1 MANIKKHDDDD
12 DVSSKLINQGSYG
25 CIYYPSLPFTL
36 QKKHH
41 PTRHENRERQL
52 YVSKLQKHN
61 FHSEFEDYIGKK
73 IQEIPSFDIFF
84 IPVLSTYKIDL
95 ATIKQSYVT
104 DCDAISKYIRRNNVS
119 KDDIAS
125 KDYQALNKKF
135 IMQKMKY
142 INGTSLHHHLLEVVM
157 KRTRSGSGRTRRSGS
172 GSGNGRDSGRGRGR
186 DSGSGSGSGS
196 DSGRDSGSGSGSGSE
211 SDHDDSH
218 VSKTLRKDER
228 QIKKYRREFKQ
239 DETVSSYKLM
249 SIAFDLYERI
259 MDSIQLLIKYKIVHY
274 DLKENNILVE
284 KIQQLP
290 YIIDFGLSID
300 IERLL
305 TYKWSDKGED
315 NSKSKSSQQTIINS
329 EVLYSSGS
337 SKILKDNYLWK
348 QHFYIHAPDYFLWPI
363 EVHLM
368 TYLIN
373 EHSTL
378 TDESLRK
385 ICYDY
390 VANNR
395 AIEYMSRDFKK
406 KIFEIS
412 VATFSRF
419 IHQPREK
426 VLNELV
432 KYWDKWDMYAINIMF
447 LKIMYELIFHREAV
461 GADEDTRRP
470 DSFESASASLNEER
484 QHKLDPHYSPET
496 EIVFKNKYKIKPKQ
510 KYNSTKIMNTIQ
522 VMLRNIHPNPDKR
535 MTPQETKTFFV
546 SIFYE
551 C

>member
-1 MANIKKHDDDD
+1 MANIKENEP
-12 DVSSKLINQGSYG
+12 KLINQGSYG
-25 CIYYPSLPFTL
+25 CIYYPSLPFKL
-36 QKKHH
+36 QKKHTYRNEH
-41 PTRHENRERQL
+41 NKVVHDRKL

-73 IQEIPSFDIFF
+73 IQDIPSFDIFF
-84 IPVLSTYKIDL
+84 VPVLSTYKIDL
-95 ATIKQSYVT
+95 ATIKKSYVT
-104 DCDAISKYIRRNNVS
+104 DCDAISKYIQRNIDHDVS
-119 KDDIAS
+119 KYKNLTS
-125 KDYQALNKKF
+125 KDYKTLNKKF

-142 INGTSLHHHLLEVVM
+142 INGTYLHSHLLEVVT
-157 KRTRSGSGRTRRSGS
+157 KSVKKHHDVGDHHHDHHHDH
-172 GSGNGRDSGRGRGR
+172 DSDH
-186 DSGSGSGSGS
+186 DSDHDHDNHHHHDHDS
-196 DSGRDSGSGSGSGSE
+196 DHD
-211 SDHDDSH
+211 SDHDD

-228 QIKKYRREFKQ
+228 QIKKYRAEFKQ
-239 DETVSSYKLM
+239 DETQTSYNLM

-259 MDSIQLLIKYKIVHY
+259 MDSIQLLIKFKIVHY

-284 KIQQLP
+284 KTQQLP

-305 TYKWSDKGED
+305 QHKWSDKGEE
-315 NSKSKSSQQTIINS
+315 NSKSKPSQKIDS
-329 EVLYSSGS
+329 DVLYSSDT
-337 SKILKDNYLWK
+337 SKIFKDNYLWK

-378 TDESLRK
+378 TDEGLRK
-385 ICYDY
+385 ICYEY
-390 VANNR
+390 VSNNR
-395 AIEYMSRDFKK
+395 AIEYMSREFKK
-406 KIFEIS
+406 KMFDIS
-412 VATFSRF
+412 VATFSKF

-426 VLNELV
+426 VLNELL
-432 KYWDKWDMYAINIMF
+432 KYWDKWDIYAINIMF
-447 LKIMYELIFHREAV
+447 LKIMNELIFHREV
-461 GADEDTRRP
+461 VTDEETRREPTISEEEP
-470 DSFESASASLNEER
+470 DSKSKSSLNEER
-484 QHKLDPHYSPET
+484 QQKLDPHYSSDTKIE
-496 EIVFKNKYKIKPKQ
+496 FKSKYKIKPKQ
-510 KYNSTKIMNTIQ
+510 KYSSYKIMNTIQ

>member
-1 MANIKKHDDDD
+1 MANIKEHD
-12 DVSSKLINQGSYG
+12 SKLINQGSYG
-25 CIYYPSLPFTL
+25 CIYYPSLPFKL
-36 QKKHH
+36 QQKHSPH
-41 PTRHENRERQL
+41 TTTDERKR

-73 IQEIPSFDIFF
+73 IQDIPSFDIFF
-84 IPVLSTYKIDL
+84 VPVLSTYKIDL

-104 DCDAISKYIRRNNVS
+104 ECDAISKYIRRNTHRELNS
-119 KDDIAS
+119 KNS
-125 KDYQALNKKF
+125 NLSSNDYQTLNKKF

-142 INGTSLHHHLLEVVM
+142 INGTNLHDHLLEVVT
-157 KRTRSGSGRTRRSGS
+157 KRVNTRRSRHDS
-172 GSGNGRDSGRGRGR
+172 DDSDDRDY
-186 DSGSGSGSGS
+186 GS
-196 DSGRDSGSGSGSGSE
+196 DSDSDG
-211 SDHDDSH
+211 DDMTR
-218 VSKTLRKDER
+218 VTKTLRKDER
-228 QIKKYRREFKQ
+228 QIKKYRSEFKQ
-239 DETVSSYKLM
+239 DETVSSYNLM

-259 MDSIQLLIKYKIVHY
+259 MDSIQLLIKFKIVHY

-300 IERLL
+300 IDHLL
-305 TYKWSDKGED
+305 DHKWSDKNED
-315 NSKSKSSQQTIINS
+315 KSKSSKSSTIIDS
-329 EVLYSSGS
+329 EVLYSPDS
-337 SKILKDNYLWK
+337 SKILKNNYLWK

-385 ICYDY
+385 ICYEY

-395 AIEYMSRDFKK
+395 AIEYMSREFKK
-406 KIFEIS
+406 KMFDVS

-419 IHQPREK
+419 VHQPREK

-447 LKIMYELIFHREAV
+447 LKIMYELIFHREVIATET
-461 GADEDTRRP
+461 DPDPDP
-470 DSFESASASLNEER
+470 DSEPEAESKSDER
-484 QHKLDPHYSPET
+484 QQKLDPHYSSDTKIE
-496 EIVFKNKYKIKPKQ
+496 FKSKYKVKPKQ
-510 KYNSTKIMNTIQ
+510 KYSSYKIMNTIQ